1 MYMYTIFT
9 TLPSSSLGEGRDPV
23 IAKTCITVIQGYAM
37 FGFQNGHCGCGE
49 EDF

>member
-9 TLPSSSLGEGRDPV
+9 TLPSSSLRESRDPV
-23 IAKTCITVIQGYAM
+23 IAKICITQGYAM
-37 FGFQNGHCGCGE
+37 FGFKNDHCGCGE